1 MPAAEPPRRGPMSGS
16 EMPAAELPRRGPG
29 RVPLLLRAAVSL
41 GLLAGLAVWL
51 DAGAVAS
58 RLASMRPS
66 WVLAALALSVVQVAV
81 LAWRWSFTARRL
93 GVDLPWPVAWR
104 EYYLSIFLNQVLPGG
119 VLGDV
124 ARAWRQ
130 ARSQVRVQ
138 APRGPAVRAVVFER
152 LSAQVVMTTVA
163 GASLLFLPVT
173 VVPGSR
179 PAMVGAA
186 LLAGGLVVATIVWMR
201 RQSSEWSLYGPVLAE
216 VGAAHLAPAAF
227 AAQLASALVVVAT
240 YLATYLLAARAVGV
254 ETPLPVLLPLV
265 APVLMSML
273 IPVTVAGWG
282 LREGA
287 AAVLWGAVGLTAAD
301 GVLVSVA
308 YGLLVLA
315 GSAPGALF
323 LTLGLRRGRSRPG
336 GPIES
341 APVGAGPRHEG
352 DAARFAGGAPASPAS
367 VYGSAR
373 RPTNLAGSLH
383 RSAVQTPGSESVAAH
398 RSTNP
403 AGGQRRSTA
412 QTPSPESVAR
422 GSARRPTNP
431 AGGQRR
437 STAQTPGSAQVE
449 VEQHVVAEREP
460 PARGPQGAVERR
472 DGGQLDG
479 VTAGADDQRGH
490 RDVQAGQDAGF
501 EEP

>member
-1 MPAAEPPRRGPMSGS
+1 
-16 EMPAAELPRRGPG
+16 MPAAELPRRGPG
-29 RVPLLLRAAVSL
+29 RVPLLPRAAVSL

-51 DAGAVAS
+51 DAGAVAT
-58 RLASMRPS
+58 RLASMRPA

-93 GVDLPWPVAWR
+93 GVGLPWPVAWR

-130 ARSQVRVQ
+130 ARSQVRAQ

-163 GASLLFLPVT
+163 GVSLLFLPVT

-179 PAMVGAA
+179 AAMVGAG
-186 LLAGGLVVATIVWMR
+186 LLAAGLVVATLVWMR

-216 VGAAHLAPAAF
+216 VGAAHLAPGAF

-240 YLATYLLAARAVGV
+240 YLATYLVAARAVGV

-308 YGLLVLA
+308 YGLMVLA
-315 GSAPGALF
+315 GSVPGALF
-323 LTLGLRRGRSRPG
+323 LTVGLRRGRSRPG

-341 APVGAGPRHEG
+341 GPVEAGPRLEDDAGARHESEARRCTPTG
-352 DAARFAGGAPASPAS
+352 DAGR
-367 VYGSAR
+367 
-373 RPTNLAGSLH
+373 
-383 RSAVQTPGSESVAAH
+383 
-398 RSTNP
+398 
-403 AGGQRRSTA
+403 
-412 QTPSPESVAR
+412 
-422 GSARRPTNP
+422 
-431 AGGQRR
+431 
-437 STAQTPGSAQVE
+437 
-449 VEQHVVAEREP
+449 
-460 PARGPQGAVERR
+460 
-472 DGGQLDG
+472 
-479 VTAGADDQRGH
+479 
-490 RDVQAGQDAGF
+490 
-501 EEP
+501 